1 MWLNPQ
7 YCQFAIDFSHLRH
20 LNYWCANSTCEAEQ
34 QINLSESQR
43 WEKWWKII
51 YLTCDLWAGLMEESR
66 TADAE
71 QQTHSACKGQG
82 PLSFSCTL
90 ITKFAKFPQLWCTLS
105 KLYPADSCYQ
115 TKHISVWKKKKKN
128 TVIPGTARLRPTMLH
143 DMLIYSSGTRQT
155 KANKR
160 RAVGVLWWS
169 KRRANRKQQSPMG
182 RGNSPLLVHM
192 QSVRTRLAFYPALT
206 GQTCARR
213 PSARPI
219 SAADITGRNYS
230 HKSNTDPFGSIS
242 AKLLDCGPKNI
253 STIIFKLWDTSQ

>member
-51 YLTCDLWAGLMEESR
+51 YLTCDLWGGLMEESR

-82 PLSFSCTL
+82 PLSFSCIL

-105 KLYPADSCYQ
+105 QLYPADSCYQ
-115 TKHISVWKKKKKN
+115 TKHISVWKKKKKKHGYSWN
-128 TVIPGTARLRPTMLH
+128 CKITANDASRHANIFLRHTPNKGEQAPCCWCLVVIKAPRKQEAAVPHGPGKFTFTCAYAISPHQTRLL
-143 DMLIYSSGTRQT
+143 SSPG
-155 KANKR
+155 
-160 RAVGVLWWS
+160 
-169 KRRANRKQQSPMG
+169 RANVCTAS
-182 RGNSPLLVHM
+182 
-192 QSVRTRLAFYPALT
+192 
-206 GQTCARR
+206 
-213 PSARPI
+213 I
-219 SAADITGRNYS
+219 SEADIC
-230 HKSNTDPFGSIS
+230 
-242 AKLLDCGPKNI
+242 CGHHREELQP
-253 STIIFKLWDTSQ
+253 